1 MSRVLRYLAPNL
13 ITLSSMIFG
22 LVSLWSSHND
32 DPSLAAWMIIYAVL
46 TDRIDGLVARA
57 LHATSELGMQLDSFA
72 DFLNFGIAPAYLVLV
87 YLSGRPDLPFASG
100 TAHYLLFA
108 ACGAYMLCAV
118 FRLARYNVLSDDQVP
133 TKIFFGFPT
142 TLTGG
147 LVAIWFLLL
156 LKYDPTLAEPF
167 GGAKLFDRL
176 GLRFHTPLAVWKY
189 FPIALVVGGYLMA
202 SRLPMP
208 KVGMTRNKAVS
219 AGLLLLLAI
228 GYACGFAMRFPEVCF
243 WMPTVWSIA
252 FLIWGQAS
260 AKARAMYPPPLFPKR
275 APDRQLVRPQED
287 LEDIVLDET
296 RGSEPSLDTKEGT
309 TLGKPGSGTGSPVT
323 GTPEPNTGD

>member
-1 MSRVLRYLAPNL
+1 MSVGRVLRYLAPNL

-22 LVSLWSSHND
+22 LVSLWSAHND
-32 DPSLAAWMIIYAVL
+32 QPALAAWMIIYAVL

-72 DFLNFGIAPAYLVLV
+72 DAINFGVAPAYLVLT
-87 YLSGRPDLPFASG
+87 YLSGRLDLPFRDG

-108 ACGAYMLCAV
+108 ACGAYMLCAI

-133 TKIFFGFPT
+133 TKMFFGFPT

-147 LVAIWFLLL
+147 LIAIWFLVL
-156 LKYDPTLAEPF
+156 LKYDPTLTEPF
-167 GGAKLFDRL
+167 GGAKLL
-176 GLRFHTPLAVWKY
+176 GHWQTPLGAWKY
-189 FPIALVVGGYLMA
+189 FPIALAVGGYLMA

-208 KVGMTRNKAVS
+208 KVGMTKNKVVS
-219 AGLLLLLAI
+219 VILFAFVAF
-228 GYACGFAMRFPEVCF
+228 GYVCGFAMTYPELCF
-243 WMPTVWSIA
+243 WMPTAWSVA

-260 AKARAMYPPPLFPKR
+260 ANARAMYPPPLFPKR
-275 APDRQLVRPQED
+275 PTDRPLSRPQED

-296 RGSEPSLDTKEGT
+296 RAS
-309 TLGKPGSGTGSPVT
+309 KP
-323 GTPEPNTGD
+323 E